1 MLFGSILGFRSQT
14 ELGKMHKTVSL
25 PLTER
30 SRKTKL
36 KHKVS
41 IKVETPKTF
50 AGAMLGFGYIS
61 MLFGAGLNAVTANL
75 TLFNVGLGLIVVS
88 VIVWGFDLVRKG
100 KH

>member
-1 MLFGSILGFRSQT
+1 M
-14 ELGKMHKTVSL
+14 
-25 PLTER
+25 LTER
-30 SRKTKL
+30 SRKIEL

-50 AGAMLGFGYIS
+50 AGAMLGFGCIS

-88 VIVWGFDLVRKG
+88 VVVWGFDLVRKG